1 MALGEAAAELLC
13 WSKISVWNVVVTYPG
28 GMQEHIPGFRS
39 EKKAEEWGGQRTPD
53 LA

>member
-13 WSKISVWNVVVTYPG
+13 WSKTSVWNVVVTYPG
-28 GMQEHIPGFRS
+28 GMQEHIPGFRG
-39 EKKAEEWGGQRTPD
+39 EKKAEEWGGQGD